1 MERLKIEILQDP
13 TIEAMGNYMTRLSK
27 RQQVIASNIAN
38 IDTPGYTTKDISFHA
53 TMQELLPG
61 PDPGTTR
68 HSDQL
73 PNGQW
78 TFAPAEPEVVEVSG
92 LPSRPDQNNVDIDRE
107 MLKLGQTSFGY
118 EAITQLLR
126 SKFRMIAS
134 SINEGRIG

>member
-1 MERLKIEILQDP
+1 MEQLKLEILQDA
-13 TIEAMGNYMTRLSK
+13 TIEAMGNYMTRLSR

-61 PDPGTTR
+61 ADPGMQR
-68 HSDQL
+68 RPDQL
-73 PNGQW
+73 QNGEW
-78 TFAPAEPEVVEVSG
+78 SFAPAAPEVVEVSG

-118 EAITQLLR
+118 SATATLLR
-126 SKFRMIAS
+126 CKVRP
-134 SINEGRIG
+134 

>member
-13 TIEAMGNYMTRLSK
+13 TIEAMGNYMTRLSR

-61 PDPGTTR
+61 PDPGTKR